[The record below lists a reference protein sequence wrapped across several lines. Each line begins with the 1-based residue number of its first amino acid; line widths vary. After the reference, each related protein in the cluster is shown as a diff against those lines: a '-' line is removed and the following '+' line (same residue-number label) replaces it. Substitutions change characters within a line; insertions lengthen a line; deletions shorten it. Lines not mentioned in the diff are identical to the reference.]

1 MTTLIGN
8 AKNIYAAHLAEE
20 FGPPN
25 GSSEESIAAC
35 EEAFGYTFPK
45 ALREYLLWMGN
56 DTDGVFRGSE
66 WFCNDIISN
75 TKNLPYLLQDNN
87 VIFEHPGKPLCF
99 FSHQGYMKAWFYLPC
114 EEDDPQCYFYSE
126 GGPAPHVKSV
136 GKFSDFLVQ
145 ELMGPVRRR
154 LSR

>member
-1 MTTLIGN
+1 MVVL
-8 AKNIYAAHLAEE
+8 
-20 FGPPN
+20 
-25 GSSEESIAAC
+25 ESIAAC

-99 FSHQGYMKAWFYLPC
+99 FRIR
-114 EEDDPQCYFYSE
+114 DI
-126 GGPAPHVKSV
+126 
-136 GKFSDFLVQ
+136 
-145 ELMGPVRRR
+145 
-154 LSR
+154 